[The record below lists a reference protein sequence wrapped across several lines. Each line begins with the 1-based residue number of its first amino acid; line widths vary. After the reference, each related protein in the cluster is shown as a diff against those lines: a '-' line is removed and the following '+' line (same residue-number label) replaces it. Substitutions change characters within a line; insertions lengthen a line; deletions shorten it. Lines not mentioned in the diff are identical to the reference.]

1 MNRMLTI
8 LVCLTLLCSPAFG
21 GDFKKMSLDDAAI
34 LGTTIQTD
42 LKIKT
47 EGLGSIRIT
56 TLSPTT
62 VCLGEVDS
70 PDVENARL
78 VYSAKVRT
86 DLEGAAYLEMWAHLG
101 TGQYF
106 SRGMNDT
113 VEGKS
118 GWQSIRT
125 PFIFR
130 KGQRPEKI
138 ILNLVINGRGTA
150 WIDDVVL
157 SKEPLK

>member
-1 MNRMLTI
+1 MHRI
-8 LVCLTLLCSPAFG
+8 LIALVYLTLICGPALA
-21 GDFKKMSLDDAAI
+21 GDFKKMSLDDAATI
-34 LGTTIQTD
+34 GTTIQTD
-42 LKIKT
+42 LKVKT
-47 EGLGSIRIT
+47 EGRGSIRVA

-78 VYSAKVRT
+78 VYSAKVKT

-101 TGQYF
+101 TGRYF

-118 GWQSIRT
+118 GWKSIRT
-125 PFIFR
+125 PFIFQ

-138 ILNLVINGRGTA
+138 ILNLVINGRGTV

-157 SKEPLK
+157 SKVCLK